1 MGCKGCKKKNV
12 EETIP
17 TQWGVLG
24 AFIFVVIFFIYG
36 LVEFY
41 FDIVRFFS

>member
-12 EETIP
+12 EEPVKTH
-17 TQWGVLG
+17 WGILV
-24 AFIFVVIFFIYG
+24 AFIFVIVFFVYG